1 MPRYGLAT
9 RAQAVVMKA
18 LGTPLK
24 IITCIT
30 GISARHI
37 GNLVKKAVENGW
49 HADWVLFNDHF
60 KNKPGLRHKK
70 TITPNLEQK
79 VINTVMCNC
88 YGREKSTKMITCKIG
103 LSASS
108 VQIILQKHGFY
119 KTKLTKKPGLTAAIK
134 NE

>member
-24 IITCIT
+24 IITDVT

-49 HADWVLFNDHF
+49 RADWVLLDDHL
-60 KNKPGLRHKK
+60 KNKPGPGRKK
-70 TITPNLEQK
+70 TITPDLEQK
-79 VINTVMCNC
+79 VINAVTCDR
-88 YGREKSTKMITCKIG
+88 YRRKKSTKRIACETG
-103 LSASS
+103 LS
-108 VQIILQKHGFY
+108 ILS
-119 KTKLTKKPGLTAAIK
+119 I
-134 NE
+134 

>member
-24 IITCIT
+24 VITCIT

-49 HADWVLFNDHF
+49 RADWVLLDDHF
-60 KNKPGLRHKK
+60 KNKPGLGRKK
-70 TITPNLEQK
+70 TITPDLEQK
-79 VINTVMCNC
+79 VINAVTCNR
-88 YGREKSTKMITCKIG
+88 YRREKSTKMIACKIG

-108 VQIILQKHGFY
+108 V
-119 KTKLTKKPGLTAAIK
+119 
-134 NE
+134 

>member
-24 IITCIT
+24 VITHVT

-49 HADWVLFNDHF
+49 RADWVLLDDHL
-60 KNKPGLRHKK
+60 KNKPGPGRKK
-70 TITPNLEQK
+70 THP
-79 VINTVMCNC
+79 
-88 YGREKSTKMITCKIG
+88 RSR
-103 LSASS
+103 A
-108 VQIILQKHGFY
+108 
-119 KTKLTKKPGLTAAIK
+119 K
-134 NE
+134 NH